1 MVTSRI
7 KWWTRNYWYSFMLT
21 VIIIFFSNEL
31 KFWLLTLTS
40 VTVGYI
46 IEKQRLKTKWLKV
59 VTLEPSV
66 QHYCVENLKEKSE
79 YYFKVYAENSV
90 GLSEPALTDLVSLE
104 THSSKLINFLYS
116 LSICRSFCFW
126 WFMKPTYT

>member
-1 MVTSRI
+1 
-7 KWWTRNYWYSFMLT
+7 MLT

-116 LSICRSFCFW
+116 LSICRSFCF
-126 WFMKPTYT
+126 